1 MKGLAEAR
9 TYEIIPAASLPPNTK
24 PIQAIWSFRRK
35 RLPDWMISK
44 WKARLCPHGGQQ
56 ELGVNYWETY
66 APVVNWSTVHLVLIL
81 SLLTG
86 LQSHQIDYIQ
96 AYTQAPLD
104 CDLYMRI
111 PAGFHIADHS
121 LSFSDGKW
129 TNSDDRDYVLKLKKN
144 LCGLEQAGS
153 NWFCMLREGLLARR
167 FMQSKIDT
175 HVYF

>member
-1 MKGLAEAR
+1 
-9 TYEIIPAASLPPNTK
+9 
-24 PIQAIWSFRRK
+24 
-35 RLPDWMISK
+35 
-44 WKARLCPHGGQQ
+44 
-56 ELGVNYWETY
+56 
-66 APVVNWSTVHLVLIL
+66 VNWSTVGLVLIL

-129 TNSDDRDYVLKLKKN
+129 TNSNDRDYVLKLKKD
-144 LCGLEQAGS
+144 LYGLKQAGS
-153 NWFCMLREGLLARR
+153 NWFHMLREGLLTCG
-167 FMQSKIDT
+167 FMQSKIDPCLFLRKDIILI
-175 HVYF
+175 VYVDDCLLFVCNPKTLDKLISSL